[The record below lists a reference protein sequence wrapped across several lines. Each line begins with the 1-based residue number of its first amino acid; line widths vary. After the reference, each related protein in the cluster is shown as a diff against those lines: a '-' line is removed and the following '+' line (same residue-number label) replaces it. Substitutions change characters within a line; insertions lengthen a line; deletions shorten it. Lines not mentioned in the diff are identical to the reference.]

1 VCRDRSQICDTA
13 VLSSVFPLKSRLKY
27 PIRAAVGIGVVHF
40 PTSLIVTLTQKRQS
54 RESGADE
61 LRIMAKK
68 TFTDHSFS
76 RQVAALNK
84 KAVAQSKVVSL
95 KDYREV
101 TTGNASK
108 TILVVDDE
116 LVMRNAIKRI
126 FEKEKYKVL
135 VAKDAMELSKIIED
149 TKLDLILLDINLPW
163 VDGYELCSL
172 LKAHPVLKHL
182 PVAFVSGNKTEED
195 IKRGFEAGC
204 DEYITKPFE
213 VDEIQNTVNQLLLK
227 SGA

>member
-1 VCRDRSQICDTA
+1 
-13 VLSSVFPLKSRLKY
+13 
-27 PIRAAVGIGVVHF
+27 
-40 PTSLIVTLTQKRQS
+40 
-54 RESGADE
+54 
-61 LRIMAKK
+61 MAKK

-76 RQVAALNK
+76 RQVVALNK

>member
-1 VCRDRSQICDTA
+1 MS
-13 VLSSVFPLKSRLKY
+13 K
-27 PIRAAVGIGVVHF
+27 
-40 PTSLIVTLTQKRQS
+40 KRFS
-54 RESGADE
+54 
-61 LRIMAKK
+61 
-68 TFTDHSFS
+68 DHSFS

-95 KDYREV
+95 RDYREV
-101 TTGNASK
+101 AASSNAK

-126 FEKEKYKVL
+126 FEKEKYRVL

-172 LKAHPVLKHL
+172 LKAHPTLKHL

-195 IKRGFEAGC
+195 IRKGYEAGC

-213 VDEIQNTVNQLLLK
+213 VDEIHQTVSQLLLK
-227 SGA
+227 NGA

>member
-1 VCRDRSQICDTA
+1 MT
-13 VLSSVFPLKSRLKY
+13 K
-27 PIRAAVGIGVVHF
+27 
-40 PTSLIVTLTQKRQS
+40 KR
-54 RESGADE
+54 
-61 LRIMAKK
+61 
-68 TFTDHSFS
+68 FTDHSFS
-76 RQVAALNK
+76 KQIAALNK
-84 KAVAQSKVVSL
+84 KAVAQSKIVSL

-101 TTGNASK
+101 AAPQSTK

-126 FEKEKYKVL
+126 FEKERYRVL

-149 TKLDLILLDINLPW
+149 TKLDLVLLDINLPW

-172 LKAHPVLKHL
+172 LKAHPLLNHL

-195 IKRGFEAGC
+195 IRRGFEAGC
-204 DEYITKPFE
+204 DEYIAKPFE
-213 VDEIQNTVNQLLLK
+213 VDEIQNTVNQLLMR

>member
-1 VCRDRSQICDTA
+1 
-13 VLSSVFPLKSRLKY
+13 
-27 PIRAAVGIGVVHF
+27 
-40 PTSLIVTLTQKRQS
+40 
-54 RESGADE
+54 
-61 LRIMAKK
+61 MAKK
-68 TFTDHSFS
+68 TFTDHSFA

-84 KAVAQSKVVSL
+84 KAVAQSKVVNL
-95 KDYREV
+95 RDYREV
-101 TTGNASK
+101 VTSGSQK

-126 FEKEKYKVL
+126 FEKEKYRVL

-163 VDGYELCSL
+163 VDGYELCGL
-172 LKAHPVLKHL
+172 LKSHPVLKHL

-213 VDEIQNTVNQLLLK
+213 VDDLQNAVNQLLLK

>member
-1 VCRDRSQICDTA
+1 MG
-13 VLSSVFPLKSRLKY
+13 K
-27 PIRAAVGIGVVHF
+27 
-40 PTSLIVTLTQKRQS
+40 KR
-54 RESGADE
+54 
-61 LRIMAKK
+61 
-68 TFTDHSFS
+68 FTDQSFS

-84 KAVAQSKVVSL
+84 RAVAQSKVVSL

-101 TTGNASK
+101 AAPAASK

-172 LKAHPVLKHL
+172 LKAHPHLKHL

-195 IKRGFEAGC
+195 IRKGFEAGC

-213 VDEIQNTVNQLLLK
+213 VDEIQNAVSQLLLK
-227 SGA
+227 NGA

>member
-1 VCRDRSQICDTA
+1 MS
-13 VLSSVFPLKSRLKY
+13 K
-27 PIRAAVGIGVVHF
+27 
-40 PTSLIVTLTQKRQS
+40 KRYGDQ
-54 RESGADE
+54 
-61 LRIMAKK
+61 
-68 TFTDHSFS
+68 SFS

-84 KAVAQSKVVSL
+84 KAVAQSKVVNL

-101 TTGNASK
+101 AAPQNSK

-126 FEKEKYKVL
+126 FEKERYRVL

-172 LKAHPVLKHL
+172 LKAHPTLKHL
-182 PVAFVSGNKTEED
+182 PVAFVSGNKTEQD
-195 IKRGFEAGC
+195 VKRGFESGC

-213 VDEIQNTVNQLLLK
+213 VDEIQQAVSQLLLK
-227 SGA
+227 NGA

>member
-1 VCRDRSQICDTA
+1 
-13 VLSSVFPLKSRLKY
+13 
-27 PIRAAVGIGVVHF
+27 
-40 PTSLIVTLTQKRQS
+40 
-54 RESGADE
+54 
-61 LRIMAKK
+61 MAKK
-68 TFTDHSFS
+68 PFTDHSFS

-101 TTGNASK
+101 AASGASK

-126 FEKEKYKVL
+126 FEKEHYRVL

-163 VDGYELCSL
+163 VDGYELCTL
-172 LKAHPVLKHL
+172 LKAHPALKHL
-182 PVAFVSGNKTEED
+182 PVAFISGNKTEED

-213 VDEIQNTVNQLLLK
+213 VDDLQNTVNQLLLK

>member
-1 VCRDRSQICDTA
+1 
-13 VLSSVFPLKSRLKY
+13 
-27 PIRAAVGIGVVHF
+27 
-40 PTSLIVTLTQKRQS
+40 
-54 RESGADE
+54 
-61 LRIMAKK
+61 MAKK

-84 KAVAQSKVVSL
+84 RAVAQSKVVNL
-95 KDYREV
+95 REYRDV
-101 TTGNASK
+101 VSSGHSR
-108 TILVVDDE
+108 TILIVDDE

-126 FEKEKYKVL
+126 FEKEKYRVL

-172 LKAHPVLKHL
+172 LKSHPSLKHL
-182 PVAFVSGNKTEED
+182 PVAFISGNKTEDD

-213 VDEIQNTVNQLLLK
+213 VDDLQNTVNQLLLK